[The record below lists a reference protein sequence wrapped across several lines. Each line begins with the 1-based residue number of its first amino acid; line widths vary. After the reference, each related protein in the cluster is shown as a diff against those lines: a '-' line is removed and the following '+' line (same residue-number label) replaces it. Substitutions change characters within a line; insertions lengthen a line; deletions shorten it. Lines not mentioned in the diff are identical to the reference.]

1 MRVVGVRGFTA
12 GVAVLLLGVGACREA
27 NPFVPPPPPPVTVA
41 APVREAVV
49 TRLEFTGRTAPYQS
63 VELRARVSGLL
74 EQVAFEE
81 GGAVEAGELL
91 YEIERAPYEATLE
104 AAQAELARAE
114 AAVAE
119 AKFELDKV
127 VRLRERDVASEQELV
142 VARAKHDS
150 AVAGRQ
156 AAAAAVT
163 QAELDLGYTRITA
176 PIAGR
181 INASRVDA
189 GNLVGDGERTLLTTI
204 VPWDPI
210 YVFFTVGERAV
221 LELRREAAETG
232 ERRRDVV
239 DVYLRLADGSDYPIA
254 GKVDYVDNRVA
265 PDTGTIGVRATFE
278 NPDEVLIP
286 GIFTR
291 VLIPNPPR
299 EALLV
304 PEVALQRDLD
314 GYFLLVVNAENVVER
329 RNVAVAEQV
338 GNARVVTGGLAEDAR
353 VIING
358 LQRARPGGTVKPQ
371 PGAFE
376 PVGIGPAP
384 VLPGEGAAVPA
395 GAAAADAAA
404 DTAPPLDEARATPL
418 GDG

>member
-1 MRVVGVRGFTA
+1 LERVH
-12 GVAVLLLGVGACREA
+12 
-27 NPFVPPPPPPVTVA
+27 
-41 APVREAVV
+41 
-49 TRLEFTGRTAPYQS
+49 
-63 VELRARVSGLL
+63 
-74 EQVAFEE
+74 FEE

-119 AKFELDKV
+119 AKFELDRV

-142 VARAKHDS
+142 AAQAKYDG
-150 AVAGRQ
+150 AVAVQQ

-181 INASRVDA
+181 INATRVDA

-210 YVFFTVGERAV
+210 YVFFSVGERAV

-232 ERRRDVV
+232 QRRRDVV
-239 DVYLRLADGSDYPIA
+239 DVFLRLADGSDYPIP
-254 GKVDYVDNRVA
+254 GKVDYVDNRVD
-265 PDTGTIGVRATFE
+265 PSTGTIGVRAVFE

-314 GYFLLVVNAENVVER
+314 GYFLLTVNAENAVAR
-329 RNVAVAEQV
+329 RNVEVGEQV

-358 LQRARPGGTVKPQ
+358 LQRARPGATVAPE
-371 PGAFE
+371 PATFE

-384 VLPGEGAAVPA
+384 VSPEE
-395 GAAAADAAA
+395 AAAEAAGDDTPGDAAPVDA
-404 DTAPPLDEARATPL
+404 APETPAA
-418 GDG
+418 GDA